1 MQKQENASPAKERN
15 QTVMKVLTVANVNPD
30 KFGSFEK
37 YLVEFTDFL
46 ANKGHEHEILFSSEP
61 IAEVSH
67 ALDRVGAIVKVM
79 PPEDGQPRLGG
90 WTLFKLARSV
100 NPDIVH
106 IHFYPILCLFSFLML
121 FSRAR
126 LFATY
131 HMSGAPAD
139 NGTATRVLKNIRW
152 WLLGSAYRRI
162 FCVSRY
168 NREKFI
174 NDYRCPPAVAEVVY
188 NAVNQTTFE
197 SIRAQRKNRP
207 RDRTLPVKFISVA
220 YLIPEKGI
228 QDLIK
233 ACAVLQKRNLDF
245 YLDIVGDG
253 PYREELEQ
261 MAEACRFNGKV
272 TFLGMRNDVPE
283 LLSQADVAV
292 IPSVWE
298 EAFGYTVIEAMSA
311 GLAVIAT
318 RVGGIPEIV
327 THGHDGI
334 LVSKNNGEELA
345 EAMASMIESD
355 ELCGR
360 CSENSATSAV
370 EKFSLRRMF
379 EEQLE
384 YYSFAE

>member
-1 MQKQENASPAKERN
+1 
-15 QTVMKVLTVANVNPD
+15 MKVLTVANVNPD

-79 PPEDGQPRLGG
+79 PAEDGQPRLSG
-90 WTLFKLARSV
+90 WALFKLARSV

-106 IHFYPILCLFSFLML
+106 LHFYPILCLFSFLML

-139 NGTATRVLKNIRW
+139 NGKATRVLKNIRW
-152 WLLGSAYRRI
+152 WLLGSAHRRI

-197 SIRAQRKNRP
+197 SIRAQRKNR
-207 RDRTLPVKFISVA
+207 RRGKTLPVKFISVA
-220 YLIPEKGI
+220 YPLPGKGI
-228 QDLIK
+228 QNLIK
-233 ACAVLQKRNLDF
+233 ACAVLQRRHLEF
-245 YLDIVGDG
+245 ELLIVGDG
-253 PYREELEQ
+253 RLPTSSELP
-261 MAEACRFNGKV
+261 G
-272 TFLGMRNDVPE
+272 
-283 LLSQADVAV
+283 LS
-292 IPSVWE
+292 
-298 EAFGYTVIEAMSA
+298 
-311 GLAVIAT
+311 T
-318 RVGGIPEIV
+318 RVEGSPRSLESSHEGI
-327 THGHDGI
+327 GNDD
-334 LVSKNNGEELA
+334 ELA
-345 EAMASMIESD
+345 TSIESMIESNEIRLRWD
-355 ELCGR
+355 HIAKSSMEKSNLLTR
-360 CSENSATSAV
+360 LV
-370 EKFSLRRMF
+370 EVVTVIGISGNVWAR
-379 EEQLE
+379 
-384 YYSFAE
+384 